1 MIYKQTVAPTLKA
14 VTLDELKAHCGAEG
28 FDDYDGLLATLY
40 ERAVDAVGKRCK
52 RQIMSATFTLTL
64 DEFPDEIVIDKIPV
78 TAITS
83 PIAYINAEGVAST
96 LTSTYYQTDLSTM
109 DAPARIK
116 PAYGYCWPSTQSD
129 KYGAVVVTFQ
139 AGYTTAAAV
148 PATIKHEICM
158 MVAHWFANREGIEV
172 GHSVSEIP
180 AGLDM
185 LSSLNDTGYYT

>member
-14 VTLDELKAHCGAEG
+14 VTLDELKAHCGVEG
-28 FDDYDGLLATLY
+28 YDDYDGLLAILY
-40 ERAVDAVGKRCK
+40 ERAAETVGKRCG

-64 DEFPDEIVIDKIPV
+64 DYFPDEIVIDKIPV
-78 TAITS
+78 TAVTS
-83 PIAYINAEGVAST
+83 PIAYTNAEGVAST
-96 LTSTYYQTDLSTM
+96 LTSTYYQTDLSTL

-116 PAYGYCWPSTQSD
+116 PAANQVWPSTYED
-129 KYGAVVVTFQ
+129 KYGAVVITFQ
-139 AGYTTAAAV
+139 AGYTTAASV

-158 MVAHWFANREGIEV
+158 LVAEWFKNREGTN
-172 GHSVSEIP
+172 SESIHVLP